1 MRPSTITMAELGC
14 GRAVA
19 PSIKVKF
26 LSTAVS
32 AQAAHTHRSEDRIS
46 FRRIFI
52 AGGILS
58 QHAGPPAV
66 AIMEGVM
73 HYSGI
78 ACVVVFCCSGILPA
92 QQVDYLPLQVG
103 NQWVY

>member
-14 GRAVA
+14 GRAAA

-32 AQAAHTHRSEDRIS
+32 AQAAHRDKNADRIS

-58 QHAGPPAV
+58 QGSRKASQKSKVKSAPGADGVRHDTDLPPT
-66 AIMEGVM
+66 
-73 HYSGI
+73 
-78 ACVVVFCCSGILPA
+78 P
-92 QQVDYLPLQVG
+92 VG
-103 NQWVY
+103 TEHTSRRETLF